1 MSSIYRTVLAD
12 SFPDDMRIT
21 FGSGPESQTIVFQK
35 VTWTVEGEKRGLRYG
50 ENPDQQAALYRP
62 INGNLALGD
71 VHQIGPDRSLVS
83 AAELL
88 QSGKHPG
95 KINITDAD
103 AALNILRYFPE
114 TPACVIVKHNN
125 PSGVALGDSP
135 LDAYWKAL
143 MADRIAAFG
152 GAIGMNREVDAE
164 TAEAITQY
172 YAELVVAPEYS
183 SKALEILNRK
193 RNIRLLRIR
202 QMDRLESFQ
211 GERFVDF
218 KSLMDGGI
226 VTQWSFLPKILNDGD
241 LLPARTER
249 DGKEYVISR
258 EPTPGERADM
268 RFGWLVESGVTSNSV
283 IYVKDRQTVAIGTGE
298 QDRVGVARIARDK
311 AYWKRADRIA
321 FSETGKGIEE
331 ISDEDENRRFHAAA
345 AAEKGGL
352 ENSVMISDAFF
363 PFPDGAE
370 VGLRE
375 GVSAILQP
383 GGALRDWSVIET
395 VNNYGATMCFTG
407 QRSFRH

>member
-1 MSSIYRTVLAD
+1 VSSIYRTVLGD
-12 SFPDDMRIT
+12 SFPEEMRIS
-21 FGSGPESQTIVFQK
+21 FGSGSDAQTIVFEK
-35 VTWTVEGEKRGLRYG
+35 VTWTVDGERKGLRYG
-50 ENPDQQAALYRP
+50 ENPDQEAALYRP
-62 INGNLALGD
+62 VNGNLVLGE
-71 VHQIGPDRSLVS
+71 VHQIGPDRALVS

-95 KINITDAD
+95 KINLTDAD
-103 AALNILRYFPE
+103 AALNILRYFSD

-125 PSGVALGDSP
+125 PSGVALGQSP
-135 LDAYWKAL
+135 LEAYRKAL

-152 GAIGMNREVDAE
+152 GAIGLNRQVDAE
-164 TAEAITQY
+164 TAEAISAY
-172 YAELVVAPEYS
+172 YAELVVAPDYS
-183 SKALEILNRK
+183 SEALTVFSRK
-193 RNIRLLRIR
+193 KNIRLLRIR
-202 QMDRLESFQ
+202 AMGRLESYQ

-226 VTQWSFLPKILNDGD
+226 VAQWSFMPKFLEDSD
-241 LLPARTER
+241 LVAARAEKAGTE
-249 DGKEYVISR
+249 YIVSR
-258 EPTPGERADM
+258 EPTSREKADM

-283 IYVKDRQTVAIGTGE
+283 IYVKDQQTVAIGTGE

-311 AYWKRADRIA
+311 AYWKCADRLA
-321 FSETGKGIEE
+321 FTETGKGIEE
-331 ISDEDENRRFHAAA
+331 ITDEDECRRFHAAA

-352 ENSVMISDAFF
+352 ENSVMVSDAFF

-383 GGALRDWSVIET
+383 GGALRDWAVIDT